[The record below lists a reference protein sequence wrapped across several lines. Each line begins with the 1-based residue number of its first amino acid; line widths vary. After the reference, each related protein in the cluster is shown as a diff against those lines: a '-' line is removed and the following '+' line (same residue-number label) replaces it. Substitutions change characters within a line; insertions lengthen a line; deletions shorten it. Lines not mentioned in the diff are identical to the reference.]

1 MSRTVVRMTIDDAEH
16 YTDEQ
21 RAAIIASYPE
31 HEREARAKGIPQLGS
46 GRVFPIS
53 EDRIKIAA
61 FAIPDHWVQIGGLDF
76 GWDHPTAAVKL
87 AWDKDADCVYVTN
100 SYGAREQTPLHHA
113 GALKPWGDWLP
124 WAWPHDGLQHDKGSG
139 EALKDQYKK
148 HGLNM
153 LPERATHSDG
163 SSGLE
168 AGIAEMLERME
179 TERFKVFDHLEDWFA
194 EFRQYHRVDGLIVK
208 EYDDRLSAT
217 RYAVM
222 MRRFAKVAEKKKPNL
237 TLGKPRNQSMIS
249 GAWMR

>member
-1 MSRTVVRMTIDDAEH
+1 MTRSVTRMTIDDAEH
-16 YTDEQ
+16 YTEEQ
-21 RAAIIASYPE
+21 RSAIIASYPE

-53 EDRIKIAA
+53 EDRIKIPA
-61 FAIPDHWVQIGGLDF
+61 FAIPEHWVQIGGIDF

-87 AWDKDADCVYVTN
+87 AWDKDADCLYVTH

-113 GALKPWGDWLP
+113 GALKPWGEWLP

-139 EALKDQYKK
+139 EALKDQYKR
-148 HGLNM
+148 HGLQM

-163 SSGLE
+163 SFGVE
-168 AGIAEMLERME
+168 AGISDMLERME
-179 TERFKVFDHLEDWFA
+179 TERFKVFAHLEDWFA

-208 EYDDRLSAT
+208 EYDDRISAT

-222 MRRFAKVAEKKKPNL
+222 MKRFAKTPAKKEVNLNLNKPRNL
-237 TLGKPRNQSMIS
+237 TLTQ